1 MAGFSAQGATF
12 TFSPGGRAPFTATV
26 TGISIETPV
35 AEVVDMTSG
44 ADAVGTLRIV
54 PTGEWVGGSVSVD
67 FVATQAFLDPHSQVR
82 QRGRLSFLSPSYS
95 YVANVI
101 LESATTEARTGE
113 IVRGTMRFKLT
124 DYYGS

>member
-1 MAGFSAQGATF
+1 
-12 TFSPGGRAPFTATV
+12 
-26 TGISIETPV
+26 
-35 AEVVDMTSG
+35 MTSG
-44 ADAVGTLRIV
+44 VDAAGTLTIV

-67 FVATQAFLDPHSQVR
+67 FVATQAFLNPHSQIR
-82 QRGRLSFLSPSYS
+82 KRGQLSFKSPDYT

-101 LESATTEARTGE
+101 VESATTEARTGE